1 LFTAGDGVDTLGGDG
16 VDGGGVDT
24 LGAAAGGGGVDT
36 AAGDGAA
43 TTGTT
48 YDLKAGILFSSS
60 TCIKI
65 G

>member
-1 LFTAGDGVDTLGGDG
+1 MLTAVAGVDTLGAG
-16 VDGGGVDT
+16 VGGGVDT
-24 LGAAAGGGGVDT
+24 LGAAAAGGGGDT
-36 AAGDGAA
+36 GADDGAA

-48 YDLKAGILFSSS
+48 YDLNAGILFSSS